1 MNNTVGTCVLFLCK
15 FLISLEPNSIRD
27 LLLENNPKIILVT
40 AFQILPEVLNYI
52 IYNTYI
58 SASYLK

>member
-1 MNNTVGTCVLFLCK
+1 MFCFCVN

-40 AFQILPEVLNYI
+40 ALQILPEVLKAYI
-52 IYNTYI
+52 YATHGTD
-58 SASYLK
+58 SLC